1 MSENLPDLPDNVD
14 PGPEPLIVF
23 QTFERLETTTG
34 LQVTRENML
43 DIAEH
48 FGWSV
53 EFQYSGGALKK
64 TPVLSKDEGLSRTI
78 RIGEWITENG
88 HTRPSGTGSRSWYP
102 AGSHVLR
109 EGF

>member
-1 MSENLPDLPDNVD
+1 MSPTRPDLPDNVD

-48 FGWSV
+48 FGWAV
-53 EFQYSGGALKK
+53 EFETAGDKK
-64 TPVLSKDEGLSRTI
+64 VPVLSKGEGLHRTI

-102 AGSHVLR
+102 AGSFVLR